1 LHQYQLECFTH
12 TRHAYHA
19 AQQWHLR
26 YTSPCFL
33 FACGSNVLT
42 NSASGGAGLQ
52 GSPTHRT
59 ALHVASV
66 SARGSFPPSFMEPP
80 HPRLLAC
87 PPCRPSGTMDPPLM
101 ALVATPWT
109 RTLDVTSVSARG
121 ALLRNATGA
130 CQHGPAAAQVRCN
143 TLPLSSTS
151 LTSQQHW
158 TTAAGTSLSC
168 CRSRQYQFET
178 TSVFT
183 SLPLAFSA
191 RACSA
196 WYMTT
201 PFLSCPTL
209 LKSQQHTAPK
219 SQPRTPASSS

>member
-1 LHQYQLECFTH
+1 
-12 TRHAYHA
+12 
-19 AQQWHLR
+19 
-26 YTSPCFL
+26 
-33 FACGSNVLT
+33 
-42 NSASGGAGLQ
+42 
-52 GSPTHRT
+52 
-59 ALHVASV
+59 
-66 SARGSFPPSFMEPP
+66 MEPP

-101 ALVATPWT
+101 ALNATPWT

-121 ALLRNATGA
+121 GLLRNATGA

-143 TLPLSSTS
+143 THPFSSTS

-183 SLPLAFSA
+183 SLPLAFFGESVLSLVHDNA
-191 RACSA
+191 L
-196 WYMTT
+196 
-201 PFLSCPTL
+201 PFLPNIAKISAAYRAEIAAPNSSILKLGFGVALSYLVVDMALDTASASVRHLFCAPSRRAEATVLPVTVIRNISFSVAHNVTASC
-209 LKSQQHTAPK
+209 HFC
-219 SQPRTPASSS
+219 